1 MGKKK
6 SNQNEWSF
14 FLPFVWAFIVTMAS
28 TSKVQNPPLFHFGMI
43 FVVNITSKG
52 GEYIMPRKYSK
63 AAQKTVESAMHRE
76 KKGTLKSGRS
86 GKIVMDPKQA
96 IAIGISE
103 ARKKGERVPK
113 KQSD

>member
-1 MGKKK
+1 
-6 SNQNEWSF
+6 
-14 FLPFVWAFIVTMAS
+14 
-28 TSKVQNPPLFHFGMI
+28 MI
-43 FVVNITSKG
+43 FVVNSIPKG

-86 GKIVMDPKQA
+86 GKIVTNPKQA

-113 KQSD
+113 KQAN